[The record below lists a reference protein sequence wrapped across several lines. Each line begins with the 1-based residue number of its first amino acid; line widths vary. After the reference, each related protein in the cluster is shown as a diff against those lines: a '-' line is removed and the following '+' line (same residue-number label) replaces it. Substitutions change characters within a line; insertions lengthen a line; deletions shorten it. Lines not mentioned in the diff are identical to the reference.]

1 MKKLYTF
8 LAGVIATL
16 LLVPTV
22 SGQNVLSQEF
32 GSSSENVLNFLSGK
46 GYVKTEQVK
55 AGQITATTSSFRLS
69 YYFHRDKLYKMEL
82 VKQFGDK
89 KRAQSTMKDFKTY
102 FFLRKAEIMELD
114 KGKNPRFLA
123 MQNREFHDVR
133 YKSDKSGIEILHVSM
148 DLDKCPGK
156 EREEIEL
163 SDVFTM
169 NK

>member
-8 LAGVIATL
+8 VNGVIAML
-16 LLVPTV
+16 LLFSTV
-22 SGQNVLSQEF
+22 TGQNVLSQDF
-32 GSSSENVLNFLSGK
+32 GSNSTKVLEFLSNK

-69 YYFHRDKLYKMEL
+69 YFFHNDELYKMEL

-102 FFLRKAEIMELD
+102 FFLLKAEIMELE

-123 MQNREFHDVR
+123 MHGRDFHDVR
-133 YKSDKSGIEILHVSM
+133 FQCDRSGIQISHVSM
-148 DLDKCPGK
+148 NLDYCPGQ
-156 EREEIEL
+156 EREEVEL
-163 SDVFTM
+163 SNVFTL
-169 NK
+169 K